1 LLCAGP
7 EQVGTRLIADTDSE
21 AGRGEIM
28 SKRGPDPRDV
38 QVARRVRALRLERG
52 MSQTDLGNRL
62 GVTFQQVQ
70 KYEKG
75 TNRIGAGRLQ
85 RIAEVF
91 NVPISVFF
99 SGSESAD
106 VPSSKLFELIDTAAS
121 LRLLRAYSRIRDPQI
136 QQALTRLT
144 EKIAGEN

>member
-1 LLCAGP
+1 
-7 EQVGTRLIADTDSE
+7 
-21 AGRGEIM
+21 
-28 SKRGPDPRDV
+28 
-38 QVARRVRALRLERG
+38 

-85 RIAEVF
+85 RISEIF
-91 NVPISVFF
+91 GVPISVFF
-99 SGSESAD
+99 AAAETTDAPSG
-106 VPSSKLFELIDTAAS
+106 KLFELIDTAAS

-144 EKIAGEN
+144 EKIAGEH